1 MYKVYLK
8 TPGFNFMK
16 PDGNL
21 VRTPIRFLIPDSQK
35 TLIETMLKT
44 SSIEE
49 YEITET
55 DEEFPIPS
63 HRKIGKNRP
72 KSSINLNFKLQG

>member
-1 MYKVYLK
+1 
-8 TPGFNFMK
+8 
-16 PDGNL
+16 
-21 VRTPIRFLIPDSQK
+21 
-35 TLIETMLKT
+35 MLKT